1 MANKRGPITNERN
14 QVKDYEGFIDSK
26 SDHGSGSGFAPV
38 FMPEFLFPFQ
48 RYLVEWATR
57 RGRSAILADCGLGKS
72 PMQLTWAENI
82 VRKTNGRVLV
92 LTPLAVGAQ
101 TLSEAEKFGIEA
113 QRSSDGSV
121 NSGAKIVITNYEKL
135 HKFNA
140 SDFAGVVCDESSILK
155 NFDGATR
162 DAIVDF
168 MRTIQYRLL
177 CTATAAPNDYVELG
191 NSAEA
196 LGEIGFQDMVSKF
209 FKKETS
215 KDYLGWGRTKY
226 RMRPHAEKDFWRWV
240 CSWARAVRKP
250 SDLGYSDERFILP
263 PLIVNENLVDAK
275 RKADGMLFDLPAM
288 TLEDQ
293 REERRRTIPD
303 RCERVAELI
312 GTGPD
317 PAVAWCHLNDEGDL
331 IQKLIPGSEQVSGDD
346 SDERKEELF
355 KAFSDGQLRV
365 LVTKPILAGFGLN
378 WQHCCR
384 QTFFPSHSF
393 EQYYQSVR
401 RCWRFGQTRPVT
413 VDIVASSGSA
423 GIRANLQKKSDA
435 ADAMFENLV
444 SLMNDSLGIK
454 RVSTFKTQTE
464 APSWLALNK
473 SSQTSTRR
481 TTAIASK

>member
-1 MANKRGPITNERN
+1 MTEEMEDNVT
-14 QVKDYEGFIDSK
+14 DYSEFIGSK
-26 SDHGSGSGFAPV
+26 SDHGTGCGFDPV
-38 FMPEFLFPFQ
+38 WMPDFLFDFQ
-48 RYLVEWATR
+48 KHLVEWAAR
-57 RGRSAILADCGLGKS
+57 RGRSAIFAECGLGKTA
-72 PMQLTWAENI
+72 MQLTWAENI

-101 TLSEAEKFGIEA
+101 TIREAEKFGIEA
-113 QRSSDGSV
+113 QRCSDGLV
-121 NSGAKIVITNYEKL
+121 GSGAKIVVTNYEKL

-155 NFDGATR
+155 NFDGSTR

-168 MRTIQYRLL
+168 MRTIQFRLL

-196 LGEIGFQDMVSKF
+196 LGELGFQDMATKF

-250 SDLGYSDERFILP
+250 SDVGFSDERFVLP
-263 PLIVNENLVDAK
+263 PLIINEHLVDAK

-303 RCERVAELI
+303 RCDRVAELI
-312 GTGPD
+312 GTGTD
-317 PAVAWCHLNDEGDL
+317 AAIAWCHLNDEGDL

-346 SDERKEELF
+346 TDERKEELF
-355 KAFSDGQLRV
+355 KAFSDGQVRV
-365 LVTKPILAGFGLN
+365 LVTKPVLAGFGLN

-413 VDIVASSGSA
+413 VDIVASSGQV
-423 GIRANLQKKSDA
+423 GIRANLQRKSEA
-435 ADAMFENLV
+435 ADAMFESLV
-444 SLMNDSLGIK
+444 ALMNDSLGIK
-454 RVSTFKTQTE
+454 RGSVFTTQTE
-464 APSWLALNK
+464 VPSWLAQK
-473 SSQTSTRR
+473 TSSQKSTRR

>member
-1 MANKRGPITNERN
+1 MSYAEFIQRKSQLDSDAGFSPLDMPSQLFDF
-14 QVKDYEGFIDSK
+14 QV
-26 SDHGSGSGFAPV
+26 A
-38 FMPEFLFPFQ
+38 
-48 RYLVEWATR
+48 LVEWAVR
-57 RGRSAILADCGLGKS
+57 KGRGAIFADCGLGKT
-72 PMQLTWAENI
+72 PMQLAWAHNVVAQTNRPVLI
-82 VRKTNGRVLV
+82 VA
-92 LTPLAVGAQ
+92 PLAVGPQ
-101 TLSEAEKFGIEA
+101 TVREGEKFGIEVR
-113 QRSSDGSV
+113 RSSDGTINGPAIYV
-121 NSGAKIVITNYEKL
+121 TNYERL
-135 HKFNA
+135 HMFDSA
-140 SDFAGVVCDESSILK
+140 QFSGAVCDESSAIK
-155 NFDGATR
+155 HFSGARQKAVTH
-162 DAIVDF
+162 F
-168 MRTIQYRLL
+168 MAKMPYRLL

-196 LGEIGFQDMVSKF
+196 LGELGFQDMASKF

-226 RMRPHAEKDFWRWV
+226 RMRPHAERDFWRWV

-250 SDLGYSDERFILP
+250 SDIGFSDDRFVLP

-312 GTGPD
+312 GHGTE
-317 PAVAWCHLNDEGDL
+317 PAVAWCHLNDEGDM

-346 SDERKEELF
+346 SDDRKEELF
-355 KAFSDGQLRV
+355 KAFADGQVRV
-365 LVTKPILAGFGLN
+365 LVTKPVLAGFGLN

-401 RCWRFGQTRPVT
+401 RCWRFGQTKPVT

-423 GIRANLQKKSDA
+423 GIRANLQRKSEA
-435 ADAMFENLV
+435 ADAMFEHLV

-454 RVSTFKTQTE
+454 RGSPFTKKTET
-464 APSWLALNK
+464 PKWLAQK
-473 SSQTSTRR
+473 TSSQTNTRR
-481 TTAIASK
+481 TTATASK